1 MRKYIWVL
9 VMMFSVSSAFA
20 QHKVG
25 SATIQ
30 PKIGLNVSNLTHNDG
45 ADSRTEFT
53 GGVELEYQFTKQ
65 LAFAVGLVYSPQGSY
80 ANDLNGNVPNGYN
93 VKSTKQID
101 YLNVPIVANLYL
113 LKGFAVKLGIQ
124 PGFNVKANIETESKG
139 RKENYTLYDVKWFDF
154 SIPIGL
160 SYEYKNFV
168 ADARYNIGFT
178 KVIDGTKSKNKV
190 FQFTLGYKFNL

>member
-9 VMMFSVSSAFA
+9 VMMFSVTSAFA

>member
-9 VMMFSVSSAFA
+9 VMMFSVTSAYA

-30 PKIGLNVSNLTHNDG
+30 SKIGLNISNLTHNDG

>member
-1 MRKYIWVL
+1 
-9 VMMFSVSSAFA
+9 MMFSVTSAFA

-30 PKIGLNVSNLTHNDG
+30 PQIGLNISNLTHNDG

>member
-1 MRKYIWVL
+1 MKKCIWVL
-9 VMMFSVSSAFA
+9 LLMFPIISASA

-30 PKIGLNVSNLTHNDG
+30 PKIGLNISNLTHNDG

-65 LAFAVGLVYSPQGSY
+65 LAFALGLVYSPQGSY
-80 ANDLNGNVPNGYN
+80 ANDLDGNVPNGYK

-124 PGFNVKANIETESKG
+124 PGFNVKANLATESKG
-139 RKENYTLYDVKWFDF
+139 RTENHTLYDVKWFDF
-154 SIPIGL
+154 SIPVGL

-168 ADARYNIGFT
+168 ADARYNMGFT

-190 FQFTLGYKFNL
+190 FQFTFGYKFNL

>member
-9 VMMFSVSSAFA
+9 VMMFSVTSAYA

-30 PKIGLNVSNLTHNDG
+30 PKIGLNISNLTHNDG

-139 RKENYTLYDVKWFDF
+139 RKENYTLYYVKWFDF

>member
-9 VMMFSVSSAFA
+9 VMMFSVTSAFA

-168 ADARYNIGFT
+168 ADARCNIGFT

>member
-1 MRKYIWVL
+1 MRNYIWVL
-9 VMMFSVSSAFA
+9 VMMFSVTSAYA

-30 PKIGLNVSNLTHNDG
+30 PKIGLNISNLTHNDG

-168 ADARYNIGFT
+168 ADARYNISFT

>member
-9 VMMFSVSSAFA
+9 VMMFSVTSAYA

-30 PKIGLNVSNLTHNDG
+30 PKIGLNISNLTHNDG